1 MLLPGAHLAD
11 RRRDKRISYR
21 GSQGME
27 TGVFMRVLIASV
39 DFFTA
44 ASIKRT
50 LAKEKVMYDTTDLGE
65 TIMTSSSSIWPPR
78 TSTAMKCCSGYAR
91 RV

>member
-1 MLLPGAHLAD
+1 MLICGLGPLVPPGRSRHAFVPGAHLAD

-21 GSQGME
+21 GSQGIE

-50 LAKEKVMYDTTDLGE
+50 LAKEKVMYDTR
-65 TIMTSSSSIWPPR
+65 PR
-78 TSTAMKCCSGYAR
+78 
-91 RV
+91 